1 MALTIGIDYSSNAW
15 KTCLMENGRIL
26 ELRSFPD
33 APSALKYLKQTCA
46 VYPEPII
53 TIASDTGTL
62 FAPLHTLNEQNMQ
75 NAATAKQGEHQ
86 QPKEAAGFLI
96 ALGSANLN
104 SYSLPSIRHLPS
116 IPSHRRQT
124 RLDMGSSEKLC
135 AVTTLLYR
143 MRRQEAIWP
152 EMRFLYVDVSQN
164 SRSIVVIEDGRIV
177 NGIGET
183 AGTQPDVGLED
194 YLQAEEISANFREAL
209 INQAYWEGLTQD
221 LAGLM
226 AIHHL
231 EDLVVTGPRKQ
242 AVIERMAD
250 RYQFYEFP
258 HAEYE
263 QEGFESAI
271 GAALIAEGLYHPG
284 LAAEVIERLQLPQA
298 SNRLRNRLL
307 LSSMKSKK

>member
-1 MALTIGIDYSSNAW
+1 MALTIGVDYSSNTW

-26 ELRSFPD
+26 ELRSFQD
-33 APSALKYLKQTCA
+33 APAALKYLKQTCA
-46 VYPEPII
+46 FYPEPII

-62 FAPLHTLNEQNMQ
+62 FGSLHTLNEQNMQ
-75 NAATAKQGEHQ
+75 AAAAKSGEQ
-86 QPKEAAGFLI
+86 QQAREADGFLI
-96 ALGSANLN
+96 ALGSANLS

-116 IPSHRRQT
+116 IPGYRRQT

-194 YLQAEEISANFREAL
+194 YLQAEEISAN
-209 INQAYWEGLTQD
+209 
-221 LAGLM
+221 
-226 AIHHL
+226 
-231 EDLVVTGPRKQ
+231 
-242 AVIERMAD
+242 
-250 RYQFYEFP
+250 
-258 HAEYE
+258 
-263 QEGFESAI
+263 
-271 GAALIAEGLYHPG
+271 
-284 LAAEVIERLQLPQA
+284 
-298 SNRLRNRLL
+298 
-307 LSSMKSKK
+307 